1 MKTRG
6 LFLSALMM
14 GAVMAGCSNEE
25 VLDDIHVEKKNGQ
38 KESYMAINI
47 VAPDATVSRAA
58 EDGGFAVGSSE
69 ENAVKNLV
77 LVFFDKNGNFYDA
90 QDRNDFT
97 WNDTDSSNPETEKTS
112 NVVVVFEN
120 SEKPASFV
128 ALLNT
133 GKSASAYENKS
144 LEQIKAE
151 VSDYYKKIDGTNY
164 FVMSNSVYKNDKGNV
179 VAAAPI
185 SDEMICSSKK
195 AAQENPAIAYVERV
209 AVKLEA
215 TAKASTTMIGKEVI
229 LNGQKTTLTPS
240 ITGIK
245 FVHTNPESYL
255 LKNIN
260 GLSQPFTNWN
270 SIANFRSYWANS
282 YEPDY
287 YNTYSYKEVVAN
299 GAESVVEYANENTSG
314 TLNSTKLLVTASISA
329 TANGTPVDIY
339 KYKGYYYTEQGLKDE
354 IGQILKN
361 KNLVYNLGS
370 ETGDNWAAYITVT
383 HPEGVEN
390 WQGVIGITNDITVT
404 SEVQAEIAKLDKVY
418 WWNDG
423 KCYFYVPVEHLGG
436 LDGVVRN
443 HWYQIAV
450 NSVSGLGTPVADEN
464 DPIDPEKIED
474 ETYYVAAQVKILKWK
489 VVSQSVD
496 LK

>member
-25 VLDDIHVEKKNGQ
+25 VLDDIQVEKKNGQ

-47 VAPDATVSRAA
+47 VAPDATASRAA
-58 EDGGFAVGSSE
+58 EDGGFAVGTSE

-90 QDRNDFT
+90 QDRNDFSWEADET
-97 WNDTDSSNPETEKTS
+97 SNPETEKSS

-133 GKSASAYENKS
+133 GKSASTYENKS
-144 LEQIKAE
+144 LEQVKAE
-151 VSDYYKKIDGTNY
+151 ISDFYTTVEGTNY
-164 FVMSNSVYKNDKGNV
+164 FVMSNSVYKNDQGDV
-179 VAAAPI
+179 VVAAPI
-185 SDEMICSSKK
+185 SDDMICSSK
-195 AAQENPAIAYVERV
+195 AAAEQNPAVAYVERV

-215 TAKASTTMIGKEVI
+215 TATATTTTTGKEVI
-229 LNGQKTTLTPS
+229 LNGEKTILTPT

-245 FVHTNPESYL
+245 FVHTNPNSYL
-255 LKNIN
+255 LKNIY
-260 GLSQPFTNWN
+260 GLTEPFTNWN
-270 SIANFRSYWANS
+270 SASNFRSYWANS
-282 YEPDY
+282 YESGSY
-287 YNTYSYKEVVAN
+287 YTYSYKDIEAN
-299 GAESVVEYANENTSG
+299 GAESVVEYANENTSA
-314 TLNSTKLLVTASISA
+314 NSTKLLVTATISA
-329 TANGTPVDIY
+329 TTDGSPVDIY

-354 IGQILKN
+354 IAYILKS
-361 KNLVYNLGS
+361 KNLKYNLG
-370 ETGDNWAAYITVT
+370 EEVGDNWASYITVT
-383 HPEGVEN
+383 HPNNVEQ
-390 WQGVIGITNDITVT
+390 WQGVIGITNDITVS
-404 SEVQAEIAKLDKVY
+404 SEVETEIAKLDKVY

-423 KCYFYVPVEHLGG
+423 KCYFYVPVEHIGG
-436 LDGVVRN
+436 LEGVVRN

-450 NSVSGLGTPVADEN
+450 NSVSGLGTPVADET
-464 DPIDPEKIED
+464 DPIEPEKIED
-474 ETYYVAAQVKILKWK
+474 ETFYIAAQMKILKWK